1 MREPREPATT
11 DQYERPQQAWICG
24 LAAEGAAPCPA
35 GPGAHGGCP
44 AAAACHPVRD
54 GDRWHCNRS
63 NLRGGPCEG
72 GPSHDGACSI
82 VYRCTP
88 IRSLRTRRG
97 RFIVGITVAALGGI
111 CMVLS
116 GAWRNEILA
125 PGLLSVHHAQLL
137 QGKNVTL
144 RCAQC
149 HAAGEATL
157 AAWWA
162 DTVGTEE
169 LTPTQSLLCMECHK
183 ETLSAEFAL
192 AAHGVDLH
200 ELEERT
206 KTREGRGVAGDAN
219 FARFNERRRDPA
231 EAIACSACHREHQGR
246 LHDLTAISNVACQ
259 ACHRQEFDSFAGNH
273 PDFGS
278 WPYQRRTRIAFD
290 HASHQLKHFPE
301 EKQEFAC
308 AACHQADATGERIL
322 TADYAASC
330 AACHDK
336 SIATSLVDGLP
347 LVALPTVDVD
357 ALTEAGHD
365 IGDWPAA
372 ATGDFEG
379 APPAAAKLLMLADS
393 NGAAALGV
401 LGGEFDLYDV
411 DIDDATQLRAAA
423 QTAEALR
430 GVIDDLA
437 TQGQGAI
444 ADRIKRVLG
453 RDLTPQELDG
463 LAGRLS
469 PDAAQAYRDELF
481 GAGAADAT
489 RGGAPTREEFR
500 NQVAA
505 GGWFRDGV
513 TMSLRYRPIGHADP
527 WMRAWLDVLAE
538 GASGSQGKLI
548 EPLLLA
554 AMKPTAPGQC
564 GSCHSL
570 DRDAGRFVIQWGP
583 LDVEHEQRG
592 FTRFNHAPHV
602 MQPKTG
608 DCASCHRVAVGAE
621 MMASYAGRD
630 PHRFAPGFEPMS
642 KASCAA
648 CHTAAAAG
656 DSCTQCHQYHGGK
669 NL

>member
-1 MREPREPATT
+1 MREPREPVTT
-11 DQYERPQQAWICG
+11 DQYERPQQTWVCG
-24 LAAEGAAPCPA
+24 LVADGEAPCPA

-63 NLRGGPCEG
+63 GLRGGPCEA
-72 GPSHDGACSI
+72 GPSHDGACAI

-97 RFIVGITVAALGGI
+97 RFIVGIAAAALGALL
-111 CMVLS
+111 MALS
-116 GAWRNEILA
+116 GPWRNEVLA
-125 PGLLSVHHAQLL
+125 PGPLSVHHAQLL
-137 QGKNVTL
+137 EGKNATL

-149 HAAGEATL
+149 HAAGGATL

-162 DTVGTEE
+162 DSTGAES

-183 ETLSAEFAL
+183 ETLSAEFAV
-192 AAHGVDLH
+192 AAHGVSFK
-200 ELEERT
+200 ELEQRT
-206 KTREGRGVAGDAN
+206 KARDGGHAGVGVASLAFD
-219 FARFNERRRDPA
+219 ERRRNPQ
-231 EAIACSACHREHQGR
+231 EPIACSACHQEHHGR
-246 LHDLTAISNVACQ
+246 MHDLTAISDVACQ
-259 ACHRQEFDSFAGNH
+259 SCHRQEFDSFAGTH
-273 PDFGS
+273 PDFGA

-290 HASHQLKHFPE
+290 HAAHHLKHFPE

-308 AACHQADATGERIL
+308 AACHQVDASGARML

-336 SIATSLVDGLP
+336 SIAASLVDGLP
-347 LVALPTVDVD
+347 LVTLPTIDVD
-357 ALTEAGHD
+357 ALGDAGHAVAN
-365 IGDWPAA
+365 WPAA

-379 APPAAAKLLMLADS
+379 APAMPAKLLMLADP

-411 DIDDATQLRAAA
+411 DIDDPTQLKAAA

-430 GVIDDLA
+430 GVIDELA
-437 TQGQGAI
+437 AKGQGTI
-444 ADRIKRVLG
+444 AERLKTLLS
-453 RDLTPQELDG
+453 RDLTPLELDR

-469 PDAAQAYRDELF
+469 PDVVRAYRDELLDASNN
-481 GAGAADAT
+481 GAGANS
-489 RGGAPTREEFR
+489 GAQPTRDEVRE
-500 NQVAA
+500 QVAA

-527 WMRAWLDVLAE
+527 WLRAWLDVLAE
-538 GASGSQGKLI
+538 AASGPHGKLV
-548 EPLLLA
+548 EPLLRA
-554 AMKPTAPGQC
+554 SMKPTAPGQC

-583 LDVEHEQRG
+583 LDVEREPRA
-592 FTRFNHAPHV
+592 FTRFSHAPHV
-602 MQPKTG
+602 MQPKSG
-608 DCASCHRVAVGAE
+608 DCASCHRLAVGAE
-621 MMASYAGRD
+621 VMASYTADD

-642 KASCAA
+642 KAACAA
-648 CHTAAAAG
+648 CHTPTAAG

-669 NL
+669 

>member
-11 DQYERPQQAWICG
+11 DQYERPQQTWVCG
-24 LAAEGAAPCPA
+24 LVADGETPCPA

-63 NLRGGPCEG
+63 TLRGGPCEG
-72 GPSHDGACSI
+72 GPAHDGGCSI

-97 RFIVGITVAALGGI
+97 RFIVGIAAAALGAI
-111 CMVLS
+111 CMALS
-116 GAWRNEILA
+116 GPWRNEILA
-125 PGLLSVHHAQLL
+125 PGPLSVHHAQLL
-137 QGKNVTL
+137 EGKNATL

-157 AAWWA
+157 ATWWA
-162 DTVGTEE
+162 DSVGNEP

-183 ETLSAEFAL
+183 ETLSAEFAM
-192 AAHGVDLH
+192 AAHGVALK
-200 ELEERT
+200 ELT
-206 KTREGRGVAGDAN
+206 GAAGGHASTPFDQ
-219 FARFNERRRDPA
+219 RRRDPR
-231 EAIACSACHREHQGR
+231 EPIACSACHREHQGR
-246 LHDLTAISNVACQ
+246 MHDLAAISNLACQ
-259 ACHRQEFDSFAGNH
+259 ACHLQEFDSFAGAH
-273 PDFGS
+273 PDFGA
-278 WPYQRRTRIAFD
+278 WPYERRTRIAFD
-290 HASHQLKHFPE
+290 HAAHQLKHFPE

-308 AACHQADATGERIL
+308 AACHQADATGARML

-347 LVALPTVDVD
+347 LVALPTIDVDVLSD
-357 ALTEAGHD
+357 AGQKVD
-365 IGDWPAA
+365 NWPAA

-379 APPAAAKLLMLADS
+379 APPIPAKLLMLADP

-411 DIDDATQLRAAA
+411 DIDDPTQLKAAA

-430 GVIDDLA
+430 GVIDELA
-437 TQGQGAI
+437 AKGQGTI
-444 ADRIKRVLG
+444 AERLKVLLS
-453 RDLTPQELDG
+453 RELTPQELDG
-463 LAGRLS
+463 LSGRLS
-469 PDAAQAYRDELF
+469 PDAVRAYRDELF
-481 GAGAADAT
+481 SPKNNATDGAK
-489 RGGAPTREEFR
+489 PTRDELR
-500 NQVAA
+500 AQVAA

-527 WMRAWLDVLAE
+527 WMQAWLDVLAE
-538 GASGSQGKLI
+538 AASGPHGKLV
-548 EPLLLA
+548 EPLLRASL
-554 AMKPTAPGQC
+554 KPTAPGQC
-564 GSCHSL
+564 GSCHSV
-570 DRDAGRFVIQWGP
+570 DREAGRFVIQWGP
-583 LDVEHEQRG
+583 LDVEREPRG
-592 FTRFNHAPHV
+592 FTRFNHGPHV
-602 MQPKTG
+602 MQPKSG
-608 DCASCHRVAVGAE
+608 DCSSCHRIAVGAE
-621 MMASYAGRD
+621 VMASYTAND

-648 CHTAAAAG
+648 CHTPAAAG

-669 NL
+669 